1 VKTESNPSEEYRARL
16 ELRRQAAERLG
27 RLGKR
32 IARVRLIVAAAFF
45 LMLWLAFW
53 QKSLP
58 WLWLAVPAAAFGAAV
73 AWHGRVSE
81 KEKHAVRGV
90 KFYENG
96 LARIEDRW
104 IGIGRSEQMRDDAHP
119 YAADLDIFGNASLF
133 ELLSTARTRAGEET
147 LADWLSRSSTRSEI
161 LERQRAVEDLRPRI
175 DLREDLQVL
184 GPGIRPAV
192 HPDAMAKW
200 GAGPAL
206 LGSGWPRVAAA
217 LLSLA
222 VTGALFAALA
232 WGGQW
237 RFLYYAGLGIEVLF
251 VAFYTVRIQQMIGA
265 VAGPQKDLQLMTR
278 LMARLEREPF
288 DSPELQRLQSVLKP
302 DGAAASKEVARLTRW
317 VDSLTLKGLDVPV
330 GALLL
335 LAFAVIVPFSW
346 LLLIVP
352 QVAFAI
358 EMWRRRWGASVGP
371 WLSAVGRFEAL
382 CALAGYAYEHPADPM
397 PEILEDG
404 PVLEGEELGHPLI
417 PSSRCVRNTVRIGPD
432 LQLLVVSGSNMSG
445 KSTLLRTIGVNAV
458 LAFAG
463 APVRARS
470 LRIAPLAIGAT
481 IRIQDSLQA
490 GTSRFYA
497 EIQRIRHI
505 VDQAETAPVL
515 FLLDEVLNGTN
526 SHDRAVGAEAI
537 VKALVARRAIGL
549 VTTHDLSL
557 ARVADA
563 LAPLAANVHFED
575 RLVDGNLLFDYRMKP
590 GVVTRSNA
598 LELMRAV
605 GLEI

>member
-1 VKTESNPSEEYRARL
+1 
-16 ELRRQAAERLG
+16 
-27 RLGKR
+27 
-32 IARVRLIVAAAFF
+32 
-45 LMLWLAFW
+45 
-53 QKSLP
+53 
-58 WLWLAVPAAAFGAAV
+58 
-73 AWHGRVSE
+73 
-81 KEKHAVRGV
+81 
-90 KFYENG
+90 
-96 LARIEDRW
+96 
-104 IGIGRSEQMRDDAHP
+104 
-119 YAADLDIFGNASLF
+119 
-133 ELLSTARTRAGEET
+133 
-147 LADWLSRSSTRSEI
+147 
-161 LERQRAVEDLRPRI
+161 
-175 DLREDLQVL
+175 
-184 GPGIRPAV
+184 
-192 HPDAMAKW
+192 
-200 GAGPAL
+200 
-206 LGSGWPRVAAA
+206 
-217 LLSLA
+217 
-222 VTGALFAALA
+222 
-232 WGGQW
+232 
-237 RFLYYAGLGIEVLF
+237 
-251 VAFYTVRIQQMIGA
+251 
-265 VAGPQKDLQLMTR
+265 
-278 LMARLEREPF
+278 
-288 DSPELQRLQSVLKP
+288 
-302 DGAAASKEVARLTRW
+302 
-317 VDSLTLKGLDVPV
+317 
-330 GALLL
+330 
-335 LAFAVIVPFSW
+335 
-346 LLLIVP
+346 
-352 QVAFAI
+352 
-358 EMWRRRWGASVGP
+358 
-371 WLSAVGRFEAL
+371 
-382 CALAGYAYEHPADPM
+382 M

-445 KSTLLRTIGVNAV
+445 KSTLLRTVGVNAV